1 MQYLAFVIFLNA
13 VSKRKCIFT
22 KWQFGKKEFNLLKR
36 KSLVVVTPSGGSRLA
51 THRGN
56 TGHSG
61 RTWQPPMSPAQRW
74 AGERGGEDGEVFE
87 EVERV
92 GAEDQCEGLDSFTQE
107 TLGGRQNSGLRKR
120 LMFENP
126 TVCRCTLI
134 VGGWFRWGPLTHVG
148 MHADCLKAL
157 SSAHYPGPEED
168 PTHFSSVYRT
178 SDLWNLDPAHVP
190 GTRQNPAK
198 ISSPFSLREVYR
210 CKKAL

>member
-1 MQYLAFVIFLNA
+1 MHYLAFVIFLNA

-74 AGERGGEDGEVFE
+74 AGERGGEDDEVFE

-120 LMFENP
+120 LMFENL

-134 VGGWFRWGPLTHVG
+134 VGGWFRWRPLTHVG

>member
-1 MQYLAFVIFLNA
+1 M
-13 VSKRKCIFT
+13 
-22 KWQFGKKEFNLLKR
+22 
-36 KSLVVVTPSGGSRLA
+36 VTPSGGSRLA

-61 RTWQPPMSPAQRW
+61 RTWQPPMSPPQRW
-74 AGERGGEDGEVFE
+74 AGERGGEDDEVYE

-120 LMFENP
+120 LMFKNL

-134 VGGWFRWGPLTHVG
+134 VGGWFRWRPLTHVG
-148 MHADCLKAL
+148 MHVGCLKAL

-168 PTHFSSVYRT
+168 PTHFSSVYWT